1 MRNKE
6 LVLPMKLQMFAG
18 EPGEPQ
24 PESGKPGE
32 SQPESGKGEPA
43 PDEPEGDK
51 GEGGAKTDELM
62 AELAK
67 MRVEQKKTQDA
78 LDRALKEKADAVK
91 ALRAK
96 QTVEEIEDE
105 AKREEEE
112 RHLAYVA
119 ELEEYKKKNEAMKR
133 YMEVQKMP
141 TDLAEKAAE
150 AEVSGD
156 MDALSEIQRQHSE
169 ATLKA
174 ARADWQKSIPQPQ
187 FGTGDYSS
195 MTKEEIMAIKDT
207 DERVRAIAR
216 NKHLFK

>member
-1 MRNKE
+1 MVKE
-6 LVLPMKLQMFAG
+6 MILPMNLQIFAG
-18 EPGEPQ
+18 ESGEPQ
-24 PESGKPGE
+24 PEPGKSGEP
-32 SQPESGKGEPA
+32 QPEPGKGEPT
-43 PDEPEGDK
+43 PDEPDGGE
-51 GEGGAKTDELM
+51 GEGGTKTDELI

-169 ATLKA
+169 AALKA

-187 FGTGDYSS
+187 FGVNEYSS
-195 MTKEEIMAIKDT
+195 MTKEEIMKIKDP
-207 DERVRAIAR
+207 DERVVAIAK